1 MAISQIPQNKCLGV
15 ASWKHLFYS
24 RMEHQPQSGFLLESE
39 THFFPTWAS
48 PMPRAKH
55 PTAVQFS
62 LGPGCPQ
69 GGWLIENHSKRDC
82 LCGKYGLG
90 LKMPSFHK
98 WEPAAYSE
106 LGRSGTDG
114 NLTEFTKQ
122 ASGSGLLPTYI
133 LFRGGTPAPI
143 WVCSGK
149 PP

>member
-1 MAISQIPQNKCLGV
+1 MAAPC
-15 ASWKHLFYS
+15 
-24 RMEHQPQSGFLLESE
+24 
-39 THFFPTWAS
+39 
-48 PMPRAKH
+48 
-55 PTAVQFS
+55 S
-62 LGPGCPQ
+62 LGPGCLQ
-69 GGWLIENHSKRDC
+69 GFWLIENHSKHVC
-82 LCGKYGLG
+82 LCAEAGLG
-90 LKMPSFHK
+90 LKMPSFFK